1 MPRKKNVA
9 LQQQIHSTADSILQN
24 NPLTT
29 CVVKEVTDI
38 VWGNLF
44 PGKSYS
50 QAYQMVSYYLR
61 GSNKYIKKQN
71 RYRVTELDNL
81 LLMSTAGRSEYALA
95 RGVTPASVEQA
106 VRRYYDSLTRP
117 PAPLD
122 RPWFNFS
129 RKADLESR
137 GFTQDDVKAC
147 RKYLE
152 DNCGLA
158 LRAPNILYHP
168 KTKKRYTMSDTEQV
182 ALLMNPKQFLRTRA
196 AHIKENWVEKEAD
209 PVYDP
214 DEAFVI
220 DASAPVTPSHTR
232 LVGKLRR
239 LSASIEKDPPTS
251 VKSIMYAALSNFVNK
266 SIKILNT
273 VETADEGGTK

>member
-1 MPRKKNVA
+1 MARRPNTT
-9 LQQQIHSTADSILQN
+9 LQKQIHAAAEQVITADPFTS
-24 NPLTT
+24 
-29 CVVKEVTDI
+29 CVVKTVTDQ
-38 VWGNLF
+38 VWRELF
-44 PGKSYS
+44 VGKTYN

-61 GSNKYIKKQN
+61 GNNKYIKKQN
-71 RYRVTELDNL
+71 RYRPVELENL
-81 LLMSTAGRSEYALA
+81 LLMNAAGRSEYALA

-106 VRRYYDSLTRP
+106 VKRYFDNLNRP

-129 RKADLESR
+129 RRADLSTR
-137 GFTQDDVKAC
+137 GFSLEDVKAC
-147 RKYLE
+147 REYLE
-152 DNCGLA
+152 ENCGLA

-251 VKSIMYAALSNFVNK
+251 VKSIMYVALSNFVNK

-273 VETADEGGTK
+273 VETSDEGGTK